1 MNRKQR
7 RAAHVQNPPA
17 RGASGGDGV
26 RQLLAQ
32 AVQFERQQRLDDAA
46 RSYKKLLALQP
57 DHAEA
62 LNNLGCLLQAQGK
75 LAEAS
80 ARFATALSLR
90 PQLYDQFAGVTATLA
105 ALVPPLAEALRRA
118 NAAAPQRL
126 AADALFDEAGRAAI
140 EADPLLRNVLRATPV
155 RDLELERVLSA
166 LRAALLGEALAETAA
181 VTVRIEFAAALA
193 QQCFINEYVF
203 ATTPDEDAQVEQV
216 SARRELTP
224 LQLAVL
230 AMYRP
235 LSTLANAR
243 ELFARNVPPPLAE
256 LITQQL
262 REPDEERALADAMP
276 RLTPIDDAVSQRVR
290 AQYEANPYPR
300 WVHVAGGIEATPID
314 LHLRGLF
321 PTAAFTPL
329 DKSEALDVLVAGC
342 GTGYQAIG
350 IAQHLKGARVLAV
363 DLSLA
368 SLAYAKRKTPPALR
382 ARIDYAQAD
391 ILKLGDLG
399 RSFDIVDSTGVLH
412 HMAEPLAAWRI
423 LLDLVR
429 PGGLMHVGFYSER
442 GRAAIVGARS
452 YVAEHGYGDTPA
464 EIRRF
469 RQDVLTSPHARVVT
483 YNDFF
488 STSECRDLLFHVQES
503 RLTIPDLKSF
513 IAAHGLKFIGFEF
526 EPGMQQQ
533 YRAQFAQAGWS
544 MADFDRWDE
553 IEARFPDTFSN
564 MYRLWVQKP

>member
-7 RAAHVQNPPA
+7 RAAQVQSLPA
-17 RGASGGDGV
+17 RDADAGDAV
-26 RQLLAQ
+26 RQLLTQ
-32 AVQFERQQRLDDAA
+32 AGKFERQRQLDDAV
-46 RSYKKLLALQP
+46 RSYKKLLALKP

-75 LAEAS
+75 LPEAS
-80 ARFATALSLR
+80 ARFAAALALR
-90 PQLYDQFAGVTATLA
+90 PQIYDQFGGVTASLA
-105 ALVPPLAEALRRA
+105 ALVPPLAAAMQRA
-118 NAAAPQRL
+118 KAAGPQQL
-126 AADALFDEAGRAAI
+126 AADALVDEAERAAI

-155 RDLELERVLSA
+155 RELALERVLTALRSA
-166 LRAALLGEALAETAA
+166 LLAEALVDKPANNARLA
-181 VTVRIEFAAALA
+181 FAAALA
-193 QQCFINEYVF
+193 QQGFINEYVF
-203 ATTPDEDAQVEQV
+203 AMTPDEDAQIEQL
-216 SARRELTP
+216 SARSELTP

-235 LSTLANAR
+235 LSSLSDAHD
-243 ELFARNVPPPLAE
+243 LLARNVAPPLAE
-256 LITQQL
+256 LITQQV
-262 REPDEERALADAMP
+262 RETDEERALADSMP
-276 RLTPIDDAVSQRVR
+276 RLTPVDDAVSQRVR

-314 LHLRGLF
+314 LHLRALF

-329 DKSEALDVLVAGC
+329 NKTDALDVLVAGC

-350 IAQHLKGARVLAV
+350 ATQLLTGARVLAV

-382 ARIDYAQAD
+382 ERIDYAQAD
-391 ILKLGDLG
+391 ILKLGDIG

-412 HMAEPLAAWRI
+412 HMAEPLEAWRI
-423 LLDLVR
+423 LLALVR
-429 PGGLMHVGFYSER
+429 PGGLMHLGFYSER
-442 GRAAIVGARS
+442 ARATIVAARN

-469 RQDVLTSPHARVVT
+469 RQDVLRTPYARVAG

-503 RLTIPDLKSF
+503 RLTIPELKSF
-513 IAAHGLKFIGFEF
+513 IVAHGLKFIGFEF
-526 EPGMQQQ
+526 EPGAQQQ

-544 MADFDRWDE
+544 MADLDRWDE
-553 IEARFPDTFSN
+553 VEARAPHTFIN
-564 MYRLWVQKP
+564 MYRFWVQKP